1 MSNVFFNRSVAKK
14 ILQYLGRAKLAG
26 GMRYL
31 VRLDS
36 ADMVEECES
45 ALRGVLIE
53 QGILGEFVLYSEGGR
68 EIYRS
73 FKAVFGGCE
82 VVFAAQVDSKME
94 VDFLAKLR
102 NRASSDGFAIVFIS
116 SHKLDTIDTAIQD
129 LSDLGMPLHESSL
142 RKDLENIIEGNAL
155 SYGDR
160 TLLSFAL
167 ERYANDR
174 YSDMSSVS
182 GYEVFLSIEER
193 GTVEPGD
200 YAAFGLL
207 PDADGLAACT
217 RYNDRKTR
225 ERLEDNAD
233 RFERIDQAFSRGD
246 FAEKLEGSYS
256 GKFIK
261 DLKERKKNDQH
272 WYDGIE
278 YKDLCSTVKKTDH
291 VDILPSTFEVY
302 SPSNPGLVITPSQW
316 IWKTEGESA
325 ARSRKIHFMVF
336 VPEDTDDIAVR
347 AKLDNV
353 LRESHLDKTK
363 QIGATTEKEG
373 TGRRVR
379 STVKLQNGAS
389 ATFAQARIDRYVLN
403 IAVLKTEPCYFDSLL
418 SRFFVKVSRRAKNCK
433 LVLSAEDGKLMFN
446 PSGQIEV
453 DEKLVSGSSYACHG
467 DQKLVLTIDEEAGDD
482 SAMSS
487 FSVACGGCA
496 VPMSVDRDARK
507 IPQLTPDVIYRE
519 KMVSKQSFKYI
530 DDTHLQLGAREF
542 SLKSGSLSE
551 ALELE
556 RMIVQNGWLSVNCA
570 NGQYSKRD
578 IKLPAGIVNA
588 YEDLLSYF
596 QAQGTLPSLSYL
608 GESRLRELIQR
619 CVDEY
624 GEEISAI
631 GAGASSR
638 DYTDLLEIG
647 AIFCETPRP
656 HVEHT
661 PLHPLNLAYQLQV
674 LDAGLVDA
682 GDDPQLAPALA
693 RLGSAHLLPLIRD
706 YDTYYEASDS
716 SGLPEWTVYHPLNSD
731 EARGANIFV
740 ARLVES
746 KINDYLNHFSFLFC
760 GLPNHRLRIACHGLG
775 RCEEV
780 LAGIARYLFRQFDKN
795 DASPSDVI
803 KIHVDYYGDPT
814 ASTAFEYLFD
824 QEALERFLD
833 DKALINETSDC
844 KKYEYVLL
852 LLEHLSFSLHD
863 AGDGSQPLCYAH
875 IAFVSGVSDVSHD
888 TNKAEGLDTGVL
900 LNGII
905 GVDSTTNSGGWFKSG
920 FGTRYANHNQFLSF
934 VERLNSLHASA
945 YTSSPF
951 ENGKVLTAA
960 LSPANEKALERIY
973 DSANWVCLIDP
984 KVDPLYFHDEEEAGN
999 LLIIYYTDQE
1009 SANGYD
1015 AITLTKKS
1023 AQYEGV
1029 IRGELAGVA
1038 QGDMSDHVRD
1048 VINFANAFNGTWLLS
1063 FLSTEKGYVPRSRMS
1078 TLAAIRVAVACYGH
1092 ASDAVWIPLSL
1103 EEIFRVSTGLGLS
1116 AKDELLSWRNMGLD
1130 NKGPKSDDI
1139 LLVGICGDPCKPSVI
1154 LHPVEVKV
1162 GNCSSAEIQKG
1173 VAQASETYAALMQS
1187 YWGEERR
1194 DRLSARIARNSFMLK
1209 ILSSAAKLEAYGV
1222 FPEANWAWVLDKC
1235 RTALQNEMYTIVDSE
1250 SMGFPRGTLCAFKDD
1265 ATAVSDYED
1274 DGIRV
1279 IIVPSINI
1287 SGITVGEMRGLE
1299 KYLDRYDYQHIAFDA
1314 VSNDSAGRSDQMP
1327 AAAPTPMGET
1337 DTKDEGSG
1345 NQRKREDSSAH
1356 NAPAE
1361 ATSRYSAGESAL
1373 ERTDSTAEDQACMPA
1388 SPPGPNGIRVLLG
1401 TDRDSG
1407 SEVFWEPCDTSKL
1420 FHTNTGIIGTMGTG
1434 KTQFTKS
1441 LIAQLYANRSDNPP
1455 SGDLGIL
1462 IFDYKGDYNASQSDF
1477 VEATKATV
1485 YRPYHLPFNPL
1496 SINRSGNDL
1505 PLLPKHVANTFKD
1518 TLVRACS
1525 SSKLGAIQ
1533 ESTLYNFI
1541 MEAYGLKQIVPA
1553 DDTTWDRTPPTFD
1566 TVYRLYMDSEDTKK
1580 NDSLAAIMDK
1590 IHEFEIFESD
1600 PDKTRSL
1607 YNILDGVVVVDLSG
1621 YDQDI
1626 QNLVVGITVDLFY
1639 SQMHANGH
1647 SRISG
1652 NMRELT
1658 KMILVDE
1665 ADNFL
1670 SQGFPSLKKI
1680 LKEGREFGVG
1690 TILST
1695 QFLTHFKSKEDDY
1708 SKYILTWVVHNVA
1721 DLDPSDIRFVFNT
1734 EAKSSEENYLFNEVK
1749 KLGKHCSMIKMGEGA
1764 RPVPLRDKAFWE
1776 YWEEKESERR

>member
-14 ILQYLGRAKLAG
+14 ILQYLGRAKLSG

-36 ADMVEECES
+36 AEMVEECES
-45 ALRGVLIE
+45 ALRSVLIE
-53 QGILGEFVLYSEGGR
+53 QGILDEFVLRSEGGR

-102 NRASSDGFAIVFIS
+102 NRASSDGFAVVFIS

-129 LSDLGMPLHESSL
+129 LSDPGMPLHESSL
-142 RKDLENIIEGNAL
+142 RMDLENIIEGNAL
-155 SYGDR
+155 SNGDR

-200 YAAFGLL
+200 YVAFGLL
-207 PDADGLAACT
+207 PDTDGLAACA
-217 RYNDRKTR
+217 RYNDKKTR

-261 DLKERKKNDQH
+261 DLKERKRNDQH

-278 YKDLCSTVKKTDH
+278 YRELCSTVKRTDH
-291 VDILPSTFEVY
+291 VDILPASFEVY
-302 SPSNPGLVITPSQW
+302 SPSNPGLIISPSQW

-325 ARSRKIHFMVF
+325 ARSRKIHFLIF
-336 VPEDTDDIAVR
+336 APEGADDIAVR
-347 AKLDNV
+347 AKLDNM
-353 LRESHLDKTK
+353 LRESHIDKTK
-363 QIGATTEKEG
+363 QIGAITEKEG
-373 TGRRVR
+373 AGRRVHT
-379 STVKLQNGAS
+379 TVKLQNGAS

-403 IAVLKTEPCYFDSLL
+403 IAVLRAEPCYFDNLL
-418 SRFFVKVSRRAKNCK
+418 SRFFVKVSKRAKGCR
-433 LVLSAEDGKLMFN
+433 LVLSAEDGQLVFN
-446 PSGQIEV
+446 PSGQFEIN
-453 DEKLVSGSSYACHG
+453 EKLTSGSSYVCHG
-467 DQKLVLTIDEEAGDD
+467 DQKLALSIDEEAGDD
-482 SAMSS
+482 STTLP
-487 FSVACGGCA
+487 FVVACGGCT

-507 IPQLTPDVIYRE
+507 IPQLSPDVIYRE
-519 KMVSKQSFKYI
+519 KMVNKQSFKYI

-542 SLKSGSLSE
+542 CLKSRLLSE
-551 ALELE
+551 ALGLE
-556 RMIVQNGWLSVNCA
+556 RMIVKNGWLSVNCVD
-570 NGQYSKRD
+570 GQYSKRD
-578 IKLPAGIVNA
+578 IKLPEAVASA
-588 YEDLLSYF
+588 YEELLSFF
-596 QAQGTLPSLSYL
+596 QEHGTLPSLSYL
-608 GESRLRELIQR
+608 GESGLRELVQN

-624 GEEISAI
+624 GEAISAV
-631 GAGASSR
+631 GAGASSK
-638 DYTDLLEIG
+638 DYTDLLELG
-647 AIFCETPRP
+647 AIFCETPHP

-674 LDAGLVDA
+674 LDAGLVDTD
-682 GDDPQLAPALA
+682 DDPQLTPALT

-706 YDTYYEASDS
+706 YDTYYEVSGA

-731 EARGANIFV
+731 EARGANSFV

-746 KINDYLNHFSFLFC
+746 KIDDYLNHFSFLFS
-760 GLPNHRLRIACHGLG
+760 GLSEYRLRIACHGLG
-775 RCEEV
+775 GCEEV
-780 LAGIARYLFRQFDKN
+780 LAGIARYLFKQIDRN
-795 DASPSDVI
+795 GASPNDVI
-803 KIHVDYYGDPT
+803 KIHVDCYGDPT

-824 QEALERFLD
+824 QDALERFLD
-833 DKALINETSDC
+833 DKALINETSEC
-844 KKYEYVLL
+844 QKYEYVLL

-863 AGDGSQPLCYAH
+863 AGDEGQSLCYSH
-875 IAFVSGVSDVSHD
+875 IAFVSGVSDVNHD
-888 TNKAEGLDTGVL
+888 TNNAEGLDTGVL

-920 FGTRYANHNQFLSF
+920 FGTRHANHNQFLSL

-1078 TLAAIRVAVACYGH
+1078 TLAAIRVAVACYGN

-1116 AKDELLSWRNMGLD
+1116 AKDELLSWKNMGLD
-1130 NKGPKSDDI
+1130 RKGPKSDDI
-1139 LLVGICGDPCKPSVI
+1139 LLVGICGDPCNPNVI

-1162 GNCSSAEIQKG
+1162 GNCSNAEIQKG
-1173 VAQASETYAALMQS
+1173 IVQASETYAALMQT
-1187 YWGEERR
+1187 YWGEEKR
-1194 DRLSARIARNSFMLK
+1194 DRLSARIARNSFMMK

-1222 FPEANWAWVLDKC
+1222 FPEVNWAWVLDKC
-1235 RTALQNEMYTIVDSE
+1235 RTALQNEMYTIADSE
-1250 SMGFPRGTLCAFKDD
+1250 SMGFPKGTLCAFKD
-1265 ATAVSDYED
+1265 AASTVSDYED

-1279 IIVPSINI
+1279 ITVPSMNI
-1287 SGITVGEMRGLE
+1287 SEITVGEMRSLAR
-1299 KYLDRYDYQHIAFDA
+1299 YLDKHDYQQVAFDMA
-1314 VSNDSAGRSDQMP
+1314 ANDSAGQSDQ
-1327 AAAPTPMGET
+1327 ATAAPVAPMGE
-1337 DTKDEGSG
+1337 EGMDSG
-1345 NQRKREDSSAH
+1345 DSCKQEESSARKEF
-1356 NAPAE
+1356 E
-1361 ATSRYSAGESAL
+1361 AAASRQSAGEGPV
-1373 ERTDSTAEDQACMPA
+1373 ERANSTAKDLMGKPA
-1388 SPPGPNGIRVLLG
+1388 SPPGSNGIRVLLG

-1441 LIAQLYANRSDNPP
+1441 LIAQLYANRNDNPP
-1455 SGDLGIL
+1455 SGNLGIL

-1477 VEATKATV
+1477 LEATGATV

-1541 MEAYGLKQIVPA
+1541 MEAYRLKQIVPA
-1553 DDTTWDRTPPTFD
+1553 DDSTWDRTPPTFE
-1566 TVYRLYMDSEDTKK
+1566 TVYRLYMDSEETKK

-1600 PDKTRSL
+1600 PNKTHSL
-1607 YNILDGVVVVDLSG
+1607 YDILDGVVVIDLSG

-1626 QNLVVGITVDLFY
+1626 QNLVVGITIDLFY

-1647 SRISG
+1647 SAITG

-1708 SKYILTWVVHNVA
+1708 SKYVLTWVVHNVA

-1734 EAKSSEENYLFNEVK
+1734 EAKSAEENYLFNEVK

-1776 YWEEKESERR
+1776 YWEEKKSERR